1 MIAFL
6 DSNII
11 IDYLNG
17 VEAAKKELE
26 IFEKKAI
33 SVITYIEVF
42 TKVPKE
48 DTEQVKAFIKDNFD
62 IVSITDDIV
71 EKSLEVR
78 RSTKLKVPDAI
89 ILATAVVN
97 NAFLVTRDK
106 NFDCKMPN
114 IRVPY

>member
-33 SVITYIEVF
+33 SVITYIEIF

-48 DTEQVKAFIKDNFD
+48 EIERIKAFIKDNFD
-62 IVSITDDIV
+62 IIPITNDIV
-71 EKSLEVR
+71 EKAIEVR
-78 RSTKLKVPDAI
+78 RSTKLKAPDAI
-89 ILATAVVN
+89 ILATAIVN
-97 NAFLVTRDK
+97 KALLVTRDK
-106 NFDCKMPN
+106 NFDSEMPT